1 MGLPL
6 RNRSPEYE
14 WDIPLRNGIIQWEG
28 PDLPFENAFIGNKDT
43 YTYSVIRV

>member
-14 WDIPLRNGIIQWEG
+14 WDIPLRNGRA
-28 PDLPFENAFIGNKDT
+28 DLPFDNALIGNKDA
-43 YTYSVIRV
+43 YTHSV